1 MFGVETVREAAWAI
15 VRVRLLRVLLAAV
28 AVWLGLSFA
37 TIARAQI
44 SSVRQAKLV
53 TTDANGNPL
62 LNDIAVANSSSGVS
76 SRSFDTTAFG
86 SAIITVTQVS
96 GSCGTDLNI
105 TYPTREVPGVYGW
118 VRLEYTYNAGASTLQ
133 LSITSATAQSASF
146 NGVFLPQANT
156 IFESVA
162 SSCVFDASL
171 TLVPFP
177 STVVSNG
184 PFLTNSEVTPLSIA
198 PVIIGGIS
206 DVAVDGMVTLRA
218 AHVESDGALLVTGTI
233 TPVTPTLTTEDPI
246 VPNSVTT
253 SETVYTFDG
262 TKRVTLQNNGTGA
275 ALCRVTSNS
284 SLTIDTSSYT
294 FSVAAATS
302 ANDGTGAATTLPYVP
317 AASTYL
323 RCAALSGTA
332 ILSGYGHP

>member
-1 MFGVETVREAAWAI
+1 MFGAETVRRAGW
-15 VRVRLLRVLLAAV
+15 RVVSWRALRLACIAL
-28 AVWLGLSFA
+28 AVWAGLSFA
-37 TIARAQI
+37 TVARAQI

-62 LNDIAVANSSSGVS
+62 LNDIAVATTPTATS

-86 SAIITVTQVS
+86 SLVLGLTQVS
-96 GSCGTDLNI
+96 GDCGPGATD
-105 TYPTREVPGVYGW
+105 YPTWEIPRPYGW
-118 VRLEYTYNAGASTLQ
+118 VRVKGSYNAGTTTLTVTVESAPTQGGTFNAIAAALGGRAFTEVAST
-133 LSITSATAQSASF
+133 
-146 NGVFLPQANT
+146 
-156 IFESVA
+156 
-162 SSCVFDASL
+162 CVYDVSL
-171 TLVPFP
+171 LLVPFP
-177 STVVSNG
+177 GSVTAMGPLPWGAGTSRTTLYPVVFGGLEDPGSAAGTAVTTVK
-184 PFLTNSEVTPLSIA
+184 
-198 PVIIGGIS
+198 
-206 DVAVDGMVTLRA
+206 VDGSGNLYVITNAPPA
-218 AHVESDGALLVTGTI
+218 A
-233 TPVTPTLTTEDPI
+233 TEDPI

-253 SETVYTFDG
+253 SETVYSFDG